1 MKKLMALILA
11 VTMLALTPFA
21 MADAGTETSFN
32 EDVESP
38 YTEFDGLNISGELT
52 GDSIEMTLVYQEDN
66 GENFA
71 EYFVNDMVVVSYER
85 HLPTSGTDA
94 ALDVVRAMAE
104 EQGVTADDLT
114 INDAP
119 DVSAQLTYPAYR
131 IEYTTGENEDKCKA
145 VDIYVET
152 QDWAYIFHTL
162 TPIDSFDDYSALID
176 EWIGTLH
183 LEEISGPAS
192 YDADAVNAYP
202 HFEMPLSGDQ
212 VELIDAEQYSDIEYD
227 EYYAYDGGQVVF
239 AYERY
244 QPCEDGEDAVKA
256 FVADLHSDEL
266 TDLNVSQDDDLTA
279 SLSYPTYRAE
289 YTTGAN
295 EDTTQNVDIIA
306 LLDNCMLNFH
316 VETNAD
322 MYSDYQQLIEGWI
335 ATLEI
340 VDAAESVG

>member
-1 MKKLMALILA
+1 MIYNDYRKGEFTHEKADGTYSGRNSSLA
-11 VTMLALTPFA
+11 VTTFA

-131 IEYTTGENEDKCKA
+131 IEYTTGGNEDKCKA

-152 QDWAYIFHTL
+152 RWFGRTCFDLPL

-176 EWIGTLH
+176 EWIGTLR
-183 LEEISGPAS
+183 LEEIGGPAS
-192 YDADAVNAYP
+192 V
-202 HFEMPLSGDQ
+202 
-212 VELIDAEQYSDIEYD
+212 
-227 EYYAYDGGQVVF
+227 
-239 AYERY
+239 
-244 QPCEDGEDAVKA
+244 
-256 FVADLHSDEL
+256 
-266 TDLNVSQDDDLTA
+266 
-279 SLSYPTYRAE
+279 
-289 YTTGAN
+289 
-295 EDTTQNVDIIA
+295 
-306 LLDNCMLNFH
+306 
-316 VETNAD
+316 
-322 MYSDYQQLIEGWI
+322 
-335 ATLEI
+335 
-340 VDAAESVG
+340 